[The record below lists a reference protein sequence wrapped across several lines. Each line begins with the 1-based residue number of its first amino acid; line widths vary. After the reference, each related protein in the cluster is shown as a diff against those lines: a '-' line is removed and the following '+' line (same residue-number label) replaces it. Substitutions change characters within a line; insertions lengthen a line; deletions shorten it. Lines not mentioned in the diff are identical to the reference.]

1 MAGFFVCEM
10 MGRFAGDLMADYPTR
25 EEAITLLHTYTKT
38 DSLRR
43 HALGVE
49 QAMRKMAEKYDGDS
63 DEWGITGLMHDF
75 DYEKYPSMDDHPF
88 KGNEI
93 LKSKGYPESITQAI
107 MGHATYSGVPRET
120 DMAKALFAVDELTG
134 FIFAVTYVRP
144 SKSIFEVKPRSVKK
158 KLKQKSFAASVLRED
173 IFQSVEELGVD
184 LTEHIQFVIDALS
197 EKAQE
202 LGLKG
207 DATAEISV
215 K

>member
-1 MAGFFVCEM
+1 MTQVF
-10 MGRFAGDLMADYPTR
+10 PTR
-25 EEAITLLHTYTKT
+25 KDAIELLHEYTKT

-49 QAMRKMAEKYDGDS
+49 QAMRKMAEKYHGDPN
-63 DEWGITGLMHDF
+63 EWGITGLMHDF
-75 DYEKYPSMDDHPF
+75 DYEMYPTMEEHPY

-93 LKSKGYPESITQAI
+93 LKSKGYPDSITQAI
-107 MGHATYSGVPRET
+107 MGHATYTGVARET
-120 DMAKALFAVDELTG
+120 DMAKSLFEVDELTG

-158 KLKQKSFAASVLRED
+158 KLKQKSFAASVIRED
-173 IFQSVEELGVD
+173 IFQSIEELNLD

-197 EKAQE
+197 EKAEE

-207 DATAEISV
+207 EVSPS
-215 K
+215 

>member
-1 MAGFFVCEM
+1 MTNSS
-10 MGRFAGDLMADYPTR
+10 PTR
-25 EEAITLLHTYTKT
+25 EDALALLYEYTQS

-49 QAMRKMAEKYDGDS
+49 QAMRKMAGKYNGDT
-63 DEWGITGLMHDF
+63 DTWGLTGLLHDF
-75 DYEKYPSMDDHPF
+75 DYEMYPTLEEHPY

-93 LKSKGYPESITQAI
+93 LKEQGYPESICNAI
-107 MGHATYSGVPRET
+107 MGHATYTGVPRDT

-144 SKSIFEVKPRSVKK
+144 SKSIFEVKPKSVKK

-173 IFQSVEELGVD
+173 IYQSMEELNVD
-184 LTEHIQFVIDALS
+184 MTEHLQFVIDALK
-197 EKAQE
+197 EKAEE

-207 DATAEISV
+207 DGQ
-215 K
+215 

>member
-1 MAGFFVCEM
+1 MNQN
-10 MGRFAGDLMADYPTR
+10 YPTR
-25 EEAITLLHTYTKT
+25 EDAINLLHEYTKT

-49 QAMRKMAEKYDGDS
+49 QAMRKMAEKYHGDP

-75 DYEKYPSMDDHPF
+75 DYEMYPTVDEHPF

-93 LKSKGYPESITQAI
+93 LKSKGYPDSITQSI
-107 MGHATYSGVPRET
+107 MGHATYTGIERET
-120 DMAKALFAVDELTG
+120 DMAKSLFAVDELTG

-158 KLKQKSFAASVLRED
+158 KLKQKSFAASIVRED
-173 IFQSVEELGVD
+173 IFQSVEELNLD

-197 EKAQE
+197 EKAE
-202 LGLKG
+202 
-207 DATAEISV
+207 
-215 K
+215 

>member
-1 MAGFFVCEM
+1 MTNSS
-10 MGRFAGDLMADYPTR
+10 PTR
-25 EEAITLLHTYTKT
+25 EDALALLYEYTQS

-49 QAMRKMAEKYDGDS
+49 QVMRKMAEKYNGNS
-63 DEWGITGLMHDF
+63 DEWGLTGLLHDF
-75 DYEKYPSMDDHPF
+75 DYEMYPTLEEHPY

-93 LKSKGYPESITQAI
+93 LKEQGYPESICNAI
-107 MGHATYSGVPRET
+107 MGHATYTGVPRDT

-144 SKSIFEVKPRSVKK
+144 SKSIFEVKPKSVKK

-173 IFQSVEELGVD
+173 IYQSMEELNVD
-184 LTEHIQFVIDALS
+184 MTEHIQFVIDALK
-197 EKAQE
+197 EKAEE

-207 DATAEISV
+207 NGQ
-215 K
+215 

>member
-1 MAGFFVCEM
+1 MS
-10 MGRFAGDLMADYPTR
+10 DYPLR
-25 EEAITLLHTYTKT
+25 EDAMKLLYEYTKT

-49 QAMRKMAEKYDGDS
+49 QSMRKMAVKYNGDPN
-63 DEWGITGLMHDF
+63 EWGITGLMHDF
-75 DYEKYPSMDDHPF
+75 DYEMHPTIEEHPYI
-88 KGNEI
+88 GNEI

-107 MGHATYSGVPRET
+107 MGHATYTGVSRET

-144 SKSIFEVKPRSVKK
+144 SKSIYEVKPKSVKK

-184 LTEHIQFVIDALS
+184 LTEHIQFVIDALA
-197 EKAQE
+197 EKAEE

-207 DATAEISV
+207 ETE
-215 K
+215 

>member
-1 MAGFFVCEM
+1 MSDF
-10 MGRFAGDLMADYPTR
+10 PNR
-25 EEAITLLHTYTKT
+25 EDAIKLLHKYTKT

-49 QAMRKMAEKYDGDS
+49 QAMRKMAGKYNGDP

-75 DYEKYPSMDDHPF
+75 DYEMHPTIEEHPYI
-88 KGNEI
+88 GNEI

-107 MGHATYSGVPRET
+107 MGHATYTGVSRET
-120 DMAKALFAVDELTG
+120 DMANALFSVDELTG

-144 SKSIFEVKPRSVKK
+144 SKSIFEVKPKSVKK

-184 LTEHIQFVIDALS
+184 LTEHIQFVIDALA
-197 EKAQE
+197 EKAEE

-207 DATAEISV
+207 ELE
-215 K
+215 

>member
-1 MAGFFVCEM
+1 MTQN
-10 MGRFAGDLMADYPTR
+10 YPTR
-25 EEAITLLHTYTKT
+25 EDAIELLHEYTKT

-49 QAMRKMAEKYDGDS
+49 QSMRKMAEKYDGDPN
-63 DEWGITGLMHDF
+63 EWGITGLMHDF
-75 DYEKYPSMDDHPF
+75 DYEMYPTMDEHPY

-93 LKSKGYPESITQAI
+93 LKSKGYPDSITQAI
-107 MGHATYSGVPRET
+107 MGHATYTGVERVT
-120 DMAKALFAVDELTG
+120 DMAKSLFAVDELTG

-158 KLKQKSFAASVLRED
+158 KLKQKSFAASVIRED
-173 IFQSVEELGVD
+173 IFQSVDELDLD

-197 EKAQE
+197 EKAEE

-207 DATAEISV
+207 VALTS
-215 K
+215 

>member
-1 MAGFFVCEM
+1 MS
-10 MGRFAGDLMADYPTR
+10 DYPMR
-25 EEAITLLHTYTKT
+25 EEAIKLLYEYTRT

-49 QAMRKMAEKYDGDS
+49 QAMRKMAEKYDGDPN
-63 DEWGITGLMHDF
+63 EWGITGLMHDF
-75 DYEKYPSMDDHPF
+75 DYEMYPTMDEHPY

-107 MGHATYSGVPRET
+107 MGHATYTDVPRET
-120 DMAKALFAVDELTG
+120 NMAKALFAVDELTG

-158 KLKQKSFAASVLRED
+158 KLKQKSFAATVLRED
-173 IFQSVEELGVD
+173 IFQSVEELDVD

-197 EKAQE
+197 EKAEE

-207 DATAEISV
+207 T

>member
-1 MAGFFVCEM
+1 MNQN
-10 MGRFAGDLMADYPTR
+10 YPTR
-25 EEAITLLHTYTKT
+25 EDAINLLHEYTKT

-49 QAMRKMAEKYDGDS
+49 QAMRKMAEKYHGDP

-75 DYEKYPSMDDHPF
+75 DYEMYPTMEEHPY

-93 LKSKGYPESITQAI
+93 LKSKGYPDSITQAI
-107 MGHATYSGVPRET
+107 MGHATYTGVARET
-120 DMAKALFAVDELTG
+120 DMAKSLFAVDELTG

-158 KLKQKSFAASVLRED
+158 KLKQKSFAASVVRED
-173 IFQSVEELGVD
+173 IFLSVDELGLD
-184 LTEHIQFVIDALS
+184 LTEHVQFVIDALS
-197 EKAQE
+197 EKAEE

-207 DATAEISV
+207 EVSQS
-215 K
+215 

>member
-1 MAGFFVCEM
+1 MSDF
-10 MGRFAGDLMADYPTR
+10 PNR
-25 EEAITLLHTYTKT
+25 EDAIKLLHKYTKT

-49 QAMRKMAEKYDGDS
+49 QVMRKMAGKYNGDP

-75 DYEKYPSMDDHPF
+75 DYEMHPTIEEHPYI
-88 KGNEI
+88 GNEI
-93 LKSKGYPESITQAI
+93 LKSKGYPESITKAI
-107 MGHATYSGVPRET
+107 MGHATYTGVSRET

-144 SKSIFEVKPRSVKK
+144 SKSIFEVKPKSVKK

-184 LTEHIQFVIDALS
+184 LTEHIQFVIDALA
-197 EKAQE
+197 EKAEE

-207 DATAEISV
+207 ELE
-215 K
+215 

>member
-1 MAGFFVCEM
+1 MSDFPN
-10 MGRFAGDLMADYPTR
+10 RKD
-25 EEAITLLHTYTKT
+25 AIKLLHKYTKT

-49 QAMRKMAEKYDGDS
+49 QAMRKMAGKYNGDP

-75 DYEKYPSMDDHPF
+75 DYEMHPTIEEHPYI
-88 KGNEI
+88 GNEI

-107 MGHATYSGVPRET
+107 MGHATYTGVSRET

-144 SKSIFEVKPRSVKK
+144 SKSIFEVKAKSVKK

-184 LTEHIQFVIDALS
+184 LTEHIQFVIDALA
-197 EKAQE
+197 EKAEE

-207 DATAEISV
+207 ELE
-215 K
+215 

>member
-1 MAGFFVCEM
+1 MS
-10 MGRFAGDLMADYPTR
+10 DYPLR
-25 EEAITLLHTYTKT
+25 KDAMKLLYEYTKT

-49 QAMRKMAEKYDGDS
+49 QSMRKMAVKYNGDPN
-63 DEWGITGLMHDF
+63 EWGITGLMHDF
-75 DYEKYPSMDDHPF
+75 DYEMHPTIEEHPYI
-88 KGNEI
+88 GNEI

-107 MGHATYSGVPRET
+107 MGHATYTGVSRET

-144 SKSIFEVKPRSVKK
+144 SKSIYEVKPKSVKK

-173 IFQSVEELGVD
+173 IFQSVEELDVD
-184 LTEHIQFVIDALS
+184 LTEHIQFVIDALA
-197 EKAQE
+197 EKAEE

-207 DATAEISV
+207 ETE
-215 K
+215 

>member
-1 MAGFFVCEM
+1 MNQN
-10 MGRFAGDLMADYPTR
+10 YPTR
-25 EEAITLLHTYTKT
+25 EDAINLLHEYTKT

-49 QAMRKMAEKYDGDS
+49 QAMRKMAEKYHGDP

-75 DYEKYPSMDDHPF
+75 DYEMYPTMEEHPY

-93 LKSKGYPESITQAI
+93 LKSKGYPDSITQAI
-107 MGHATYSGVPRET
+107 MGHATYTGVARET
-120 DMAKALFAVDELTG
+120 DMAKSLFAVDELTG

-158 KLKQKSFAASVLRED
+158 KLKQKSFAASVIRED
-173 IFQSVEELGVD
+173 IFQSVEELNLD

-197 EKAQE
+197 EKAEE

-207 DATAEISV
+207 ELLSS
-215 K
+215 